1 MPRMCMLSLRD
12 DHGAGGQ
19 WAVHPAQASL
29 CDFHPALT
37 DRRQVALLESL
48 AIAIGIQP
56 HKVAVIGM

>member
-1 MPRMCMLSLRD
+1 MLPLRAEQ
-12 DHGAGGQ
+12 GAGGQ